1 MPHRTRLRI
10 ALDWTPNVLHA
21 GIFVALHYD
30 WYTEA
35 GLLVQIVL
43 PDADGY
49 TTTPARRLRQGGADI
64 ALAPSE
70 SVVSLHTL
78 GEAFP
83 CAAIAAVSQRD
94 TSAIVV
100 REDSPVQRLR
110 DLDGRTY
117 ASYQARF
124 EDGIVRAMVRADGGS
139 GSVKVVYPPR
149 LGVMETLF
157 TGVADATWVFMPW
170 EGVWAK
176 RQGRPLRGFTL
187 EEVGI
192 PYGYSPV
199 LMASDEIRH
208 RHPEAVQAFLDVTAR
223 GYTLA
228 AHRPEEAARCLKA
241 CGHDTVQDLDFLIEA
256 FRAQA
261 DAFLDA
267 DGRWGTMHHERWAAF
282 VAWLSHENLLLDRA
296 GRALASPNPELL
308 YVGL

>member
-1 MPHRTRLRI
+1 MPHRTRLRV

-21 GIFVALHYD
+21 GLFVGLNYE

-35 GLLVQIVL
+35 GLMVQVVL

-49 TTTPARRLRQGGADI
+49 KTTPARRLVQGGADI
-64 ALAPSE
+64 AFAPSE

-78 GEAFP
+78 DAPFA

-100 REDSPVQRLR
+100 REGGPCLRPR

-117 ASYQARF
+117 ASYAARF
-124 EDGIVRAMVRADGGS
+124 EDGIVRAMVRADGGM
-139 GSVKVVYPPR
+139 GNVKVVYPPR
-149 LGVMETLF
+149 LGVMDTLF
-157 TGVADATWVFMPW
+157 AGVADATWVFMPW

-176 RQGRPLRGFTL
+176 RQGRALRGFTL
-187 EEVGI
+187 DEVGI

-199 LMASDEIRH
+199 LIAPDAFRLA
-208 RHPEAVQAFLDVTAR
+208 HPEAVRAFLEVTAR

-228 AHRPEEAARCLKA
+228 AQHPEEAARCLKA
-241 CGHDTVQDLDFLIEA
+241 CGHETVQDLDFLTEA

-261 DAFLDA
+261 HAFLDA
-267 DGRWGTMHHERWAAF
+267 DGRWGTMDLSRWEAF
-282 VAWLSHENLLLDRA
+282 VGWLAHEQLLRNRA
-296 GRALASPNPELL
+296 GELIAAPRVEGVVAL
-308 YVGL
+308 